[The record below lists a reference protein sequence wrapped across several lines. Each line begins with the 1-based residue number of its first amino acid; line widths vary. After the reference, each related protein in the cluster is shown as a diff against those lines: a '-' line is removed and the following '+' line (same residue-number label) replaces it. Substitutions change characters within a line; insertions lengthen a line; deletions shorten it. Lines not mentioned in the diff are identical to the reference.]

1 MTSLRILFGY
11 VPWLLWQLAVAALR
25 LGVDVCTPGSAQ
37 QPRIVK
43 LPMPGFTDAEVTLLT
58 SSITITPATVV
69 VGIAPASDAGPRAA
83 FVQALFG
90 ADETALMESL
100 ERMQEKVLLAT
111 RGRGSA
117 PASRMR
123 GAR

>member
-1 MTSLRILFGY
+1 MTTLRLLFGY
-11 VPWLLWQLAVAALR
+11 IPWLLWQLTVAALR
-25 LGVDVCTPGSAQ
+25 LAVDVCTPGTTQ

-43 LPMPGFTDAEVTLLT
+43 LPMPGYTDAEVTLLT

-69 VGIAPASDAGPRAA
+69 VAIAPADDAGPRAA

-111 RGRGSA
+111 RGRSSA
-117 PASRMR
+117 PAPRTGGTR
-123 GAR
+123 